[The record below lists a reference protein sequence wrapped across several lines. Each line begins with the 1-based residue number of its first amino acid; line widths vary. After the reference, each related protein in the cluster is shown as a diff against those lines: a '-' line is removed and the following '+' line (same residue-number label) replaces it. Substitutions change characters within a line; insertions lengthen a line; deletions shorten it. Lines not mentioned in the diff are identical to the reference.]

1 MCAPRTGGARD
12 RAGGTGSARRPL
24 VYRHFHNRSEALLAV
39 VAQESDRILG
49 QLGLVGESTA
59 RPDFEG
65 LLTGFLAFA
74 ADRPKSYRLLFQLVD
89 ASSGPPRRQLD
100 SLRAT
105 ISQGLERSVL
115 AQAGVGE
122 DLSDAVSIS
131 RLGHL
136 MLSILEGVAGGLLS
150 GDDAVVVAATLSRLL
165 RPDWV
170 LSALLPA
177 ADPAEQRRPTTL
189 ASG

>member
-1 MCAPRTGGARD
+1 MDTIASQ
-12 RAGGTGSARRPL
+12 AGVSKPL

-122 DLSDAVSIS
+122 DLSDAVSSS

-177 ADPAEQRRPTTL
+177 ADPAEQRRPTIL